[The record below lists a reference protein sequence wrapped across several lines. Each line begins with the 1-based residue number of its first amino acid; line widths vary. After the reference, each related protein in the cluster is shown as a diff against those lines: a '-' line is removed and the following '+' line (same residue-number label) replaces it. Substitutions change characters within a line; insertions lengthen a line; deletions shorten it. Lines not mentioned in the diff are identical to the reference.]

1 MAKRVYREV
10 TILQVDNGV
19 IVREKRADTFGSTEW
34 VFNDKKDLTDF
45 INDNFVDAEE
55 VAQMEDEKNKKAEHN
70 EKA

>member
-1 MAKRVYREV
+1 MSQRVYREI

-19 IVREKRADTFGSTEW
+19 ICREKRSDSFGSREW
-34 VFNDKKDLTDF
+34 VFNSKKDLTDF

-55 VAQMEDEKNKKAEHN
+55 VKKLEAEEKRINHN